1 MPYAA
6 AKPCK
11 SPGCPALTRERFCAD
26 HQAEHNTER
35 ARRDDRPSAS
45 TRGYDTHWRHLRA
58 NFLRRFPSCIVCGS
72 RATDVDHIQPLA
84 AGGSH
89 RSDNLQ
95 ALCKSCHAR
104 KTAKHDQGFGN
115 PKTVNA

>member
-11 SPGCPALTRERFCAD
+11 SPGCPALTRGRFCGEHA
-26 HQAEHNTER
+26 QAHASRR
-35 ARRDDRPSAS
+35 AAQDERPSPS
-45 TRGYDTHWRHLRA
+45 KRGYDTHWRHLRA
-58 NFLRRFPSCIVCGS
+58 NFLRKFPACIVCGAP
-72 RATDVDHIQPLA
+72 ATDVDHIMALA

-89 RSDNLQ
+89 HSDNLQ

-104 KTAKHDQGFGN
+104 KTAMHDRGFGN
-115 PKTVNA
+115 KQVAI